1 MNDRRWESEK
11 KGNDPRFAIIF
22 ATLIKTPFRLL
33 RKLNWIRFFPRK
45 KNEQTK
51 GRGPASDSNGEWMR
65 RQKRR
70 FDERNRRI
78 ADVCQRRGVRTATPA
93 VIRNFNESTVVA
105 TPGRSQGLN
114 FSTFFRFFFQS
125 QLVKPSE
132 TQ

>member
-1 MNDRRWESEK
+1 
-11 KGNDPRFAIIF
+11 
-22 ATLIKTPFRLL
+22 
-33 RKLNWIRFFPRK
+33 
-45 KNEQTK
+45 
-51 GRGPASDSNGEWMR
+51 MR